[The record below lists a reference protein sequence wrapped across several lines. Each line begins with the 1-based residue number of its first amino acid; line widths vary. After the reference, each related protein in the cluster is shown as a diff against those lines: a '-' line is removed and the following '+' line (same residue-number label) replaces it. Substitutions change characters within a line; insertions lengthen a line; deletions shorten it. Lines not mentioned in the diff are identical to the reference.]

1 MTSHNNTNNTN
12 NTNKKHKLIW
22 LDLEMTGLDI
32 KNDIILEIA
41 SIITDQDLNV
51 LAKGPVFAI
60 NHPDEILDNMND
72 WCKKQHAKSG
82 LVDRV
87 KSSNVTMA
95 DAENKT
101 LDFWKEWVKDGESPL
116 CGNSVHND
124 RIFLAKYMPS
134 LDNFLHY
141 RHLDVS
147 TLKLLSIYWYK
158 KEFKKES
165 KHIALDDIVDSIDE
179 LKFYRDHILV
189 KY

>member
-12 NTNKKHKLIW
+12 NTNKKHNLIW

-147 TLKLLSIYWYK
+147 TLKLL
-158 KEFKKES
+158 
-165 KHIALDDIVDSIDE
+165 
-179 LKFYRDHILV
+179 
-189 KY
+189 